1 MYHTR
6 RCTAL
11 IFTLVA
17 LVALITFPALP
28 ARATTTFTDPQNRF
42 SVDIPDGWQPDRTA
56 ANPGLAAQFLTANP
70 DGAFNVSTT
79 PLPDGITIDAV
90 PQLIIARLSQQFGD
104 FQQTNL
110 GTATVAGEQGSE
122 LDYTATNSA
131 GTVVATSQIMVQHQ
145 GVLYLLTLAARPED
159 IDTIRTAGIPILDSW
174 QWLT

>member
-11 IFTLVA
+11 ILA
-17 LVALITFPALP
+17 LVVLVTFPALLVG
-28 ARATTTFTDPQNRF
+28 ATTTFTDPQNRF
-42 SVDIPDGWQPDRTA
+42 SMDIPDGWQPDRAA
-56 ANPGLAAQFLTANP
+56 ANPGLAAQFLTTNP
-70 DGAFNVSTT
+70 DGAFNVSAT

-90 PQLIIARLSQQFGD
+90 PQLVIARLSQQFGD

-110 GTATVAGEQGSE
+110 GIATIAGEQGSE
-122 LDYTATNSA
+122 LDYTATNRA

-159 IDTIRTAGIPILDSW
+159 IDTIRTAGVPI
-174 QWLT
+174 